1 MTRPTLHTLSPEA
14 ARQLRQILA
23 RPAPGRPPEFRFP
36 VGLEVRVVRAGAEA
50 GTSPRVYHE
59 GMLRDIRGLETGDH
73 EDAGTEFV
81 YLADLGGGSLTE
93 DDDYLAI
100 RGGEWPDAEDV
111 PRPLYWCHSGGGG
124 GVWMARLT
132 TKHATHSRWKY
143 VRQKLTAATP
153 PVWADDGAESADYTA
168 VPSTIDGTDLANPVA
183 GLRVVMWESAA
194 RAGYQE
200 FLPIGYADATHPGL
214 VSTGAQEFLGGK
226 TFLNTIDSLEDITA
240 AGALTGATLAV
251 GSPDLQYPT
260 DAPGLLGVA
269 ASTKALTL
277 TDTGGR
283 VAYLYPDSS
292 SGAATL
298 NVVGVVHSRK
308 STSALG
314 AVTNAPG
321 FAVDGSFGINF
332 TEDVYDSDG
341 NPWYTKVYKGGILIS
356 VTYA

>member
-73 EDAGTEFV
+73 EDAGTEHVF
-81 YLADLGGGSLTE
+81 LADLDGGSLTE
-93 DDDYLAI
+93 DADYLAI

-214 VSTGAQEFLGGK
+214 VSTTGQSFEGGK
-226 TFLNTIDSLEDITA
+226 TFLQLVTA
-240 AGALTGATLAV
+240 LSGILTGNGTTGDGQINIQEFGSSQIGAVNVSGTPFLVLSDPNSGGFWTFTATYFDNQDPNPLLAV
-251 GSPDLQYPT
+251 VEYGISV
-260 DAPGLLGVA
+260 GN
-269 ASTKALTL
+269 
-277 TDTGGR
+277 
-283 VAYLYPDSS
+283 S
-292 SGAATL
+292 SGTEL
-298 NVVGVVHSRK
+298 
-308 STSALG
+308 
-314 AVTNAPG
+314 
-321 FAVDGSFGINF
+321 FFFGMR
-332 TEDVYDSDG
+332 TDS
-341 NPWYTKVYKGGILIS
+341 GGGTP
-356 VTYA
+356 VMKWPTGCRFYHGGTQVFW

>member
-1 MTRPTLHTLSPEA
+1 MTGDNPTLWQPSEETK
-14 ARQLRQILA
+14 RILRDLRA
-23 RPAPGRPPEFRFP
+23 KPRGFRRPGDAPPLVPGS
-36 VGLEVRVVRAGAEA
+36 VVRAGAEA
-50 GTSPRVYHE
+50 GTSPQTYHT
-59 GMLRDIRGLETGDH
+59 GRIRLLPGLDP
-73 EDAGTEFV
+73 GTHADVGTADV
-81 YLADLGGGSLTE
+81 YLADLDGGSLEE
-93 DDDYLAI
+93 DRDYVALP
-100 RGGEWPDAEDV
+100 GGEHEGL
-111 PRPLYWCHSGGGG
+111 PLYWCHAGGGAA

-132 TKHATHSRWKY
+132 TKHATESRWKY
-143 VRQKLTAATP
+143 YRITLDSGGGWV
-153 PVWADDGAESADYTA
+153 DDGAEAADWTA
-168 VPSTIDGTDLANPVA
+168 VPSTLDGTHYANPVA
-183 GLRVVMWESAA
+183 GLRVVMWQSAEP
-194 RAGYQE
+194 GFEE
-200 FLPIGYADATHPGL
+200 FLPVGYADATHPGL
-214 VSTGAQEFLGGK
+214 VSTGAQTFLGGK